1 MGHVS
6 KAAVLFYL
14 RLERCMTE
22 FDNGFKPGL
31 NQVRLDMR
39 RETHHMDPTFS
50 KDTVI
55 ADTLQRYRELEG
67 PRDADG
73 RNQNL

>member
-14 RLERCMTE
+14 RLERCMI
-22 FDNGFKPGL
+22 KPGL

-39 RETHHMDPTFS
+39 RESHHMDPTFS

-55 ADTLQRYRELEG
+55 ADMLQRYRELEG